1 MREMNPRRVAEVI
14 RRRALLCFLL
24 LAVGLRLWAAPSP
37 QLLVKAPPEL
47 AAVAEEVR
55 AIGEG
60 DFSAGL
66 HITGMVGFTRPIRIV
81 LSAEGSELAQSV
93 PEWVSGYARGPEAL
107 IVLFPARVHSYPDR
121 NLRTLVHH
129 EVAHVLVAQAARGRP
144 VPRWFNEG
152 VATVAA
158 REWGLEDRARFAMA
172 VVGGRPRGVRDLD
185 ASFRGSGPQVVRAYA
200 LSAAFV
206 RFIQRRYGASAPA
219 NVLDGL
225 ARDLSFD
232 EAFRRATGDDLAH
245 AEQIFF
251 EKDAFWNT
259 WLPFL
264 TSTGALWMAIT
275 ILALIAIRRRRVRSN
290 QMLEEWEDEEAEA
303 EQRVIRSINRDHQ
316 NDIVN

>member
-1 MREMNPRRVAEVI
+1 VI
-14 RRRALLCFLL
+14 RRCVFLCVWLLT
-24 LAVGLRLWAAPSP
+24 VSPHLWAAPSP
-37 QLLVKAPPEL
+37 QLVVEAPTEL

-66 HITGMVGFTRPIRIV
+66 QITGVIGFTTPIRVI
-81 LSAEGSELAQSV
+81 LSAESSELAHEV
-93 PEWVSGYARGPEAL
+93 PAWVSGFARGSDAV

-129 EVAHVLVAQAARGRP
+129 EVAHVLVAEAAQGRP

-158 REWGLEDRARFAMA
+158 REWGIEDRARFAMA
-172 VVGGRPRGVRDLD
+172 VLGARPHGVRDLD
-185 ASFRGSGPQVVRAYA
+185 ASFEGSGPQIMRAYA
-200 LSAAFV
+200 LSSAFV
-206 RFIQRRYGASAPA
+206 RFIQRRYGPTAPA
-219 NVLDGL
+219 IVLDGI

-232 EAFRRATGDDLAH
+232 EAFRRATGERLAD

-251 EKDAFWNT
+251 EKDVFWTT

-275 ILALIAIRRRRVRSN
+275 ILALVAIRRRRVRSQ
-290 QMLEEWEDEEAEA
+290 QMLEAWDEEEEIAAER
-303 EQRVIRSINRDHQ
+303 QILLSTNRDPDD
-316 NDIVN
+316 DIVN

>member
-1 MREMNPRRVAEVI
+1 VI
-14 RRRALLCFLL
+14 RRCFLLCFLL
-24 LAVGLRLWAAPSP
+24 ATVSSHLWAAPSP
-37 QLLVKAPPEL
+37 QLVVEAPPEL
-47 AAVAEEVR
+47 IAVAEEVR

-66 HITGMVGFTRPIRIV
+66 HITGVIGFTRPIRVV
-81 LSAEGSELAQSV
+81 LAAESSELAREV
-93 PEWVSGYARGPEAL
+93 PAWVSGFARGSEAV

-129 EVAHVLVAQAARGRP
+129 EVTHVLVAQAARGRP

-158 REWGLEDRARFAMA
+158 REWGIEDRARFAMA
-172 VVGGRPRGVRDLD
+172 VLGARPHGVRDLD
-185 ASFRGSGPQVVRAYA
+185 TFFAGSGPQIMRAYA
-200 LSAAFV
+200 LSSAFI
-206 RFIQRRYGASAPA
+206 RFIQRRYGPTAPA
-219 NVLDGL
+219 MVLGGL

-232 EAFRRATGDDLAH
+232 EAFLRATGEPLAH

-251 EKDAFWNT
+251 EKNAFWST

-275 ILALIAIRRRRVRSN
+275 ILALVAIRRRRVRSQ
-290 QMLEEWEDEEAEA
+290 QMLEAWDEEEEIAAE
-303 EQRVIRSINRDHQ
+303 EQMVLSNNRDHK

>member
-1 MREMNPRRVAEVI
+1 VI
-14 RRRALLCFLL
+14 RRCFLLCFLL
-24 LAVGLRLWAAPSP
+24 STVGPRLSATPSP
-37 QLLVKAPPEL
+37 QLVVEAPPEL

-55 AIGEG
+55 SIGEG

-66 HITGMVGFTRPIRIV
+66 HITGVIGFTRPIRVV
-81 LSAEGSELAQSV
+81 LSAESSELAHEV
-93 PEWVSGYARGPEAL
+93 PAWISGFARGSDAV

-158 REWGLEDRARFAMA
+158 REWGIEDRARFAMA
-172 VVGGRPRGVRDLD
+172 VLGARPHGVRDLD
-185 ASFRGSGPQVVRAYA
+185 ASFAGSGPEIMRAYA
-200 LSAAFV
+200 LSSAFV
-206 RFIQRRYGASAPA
+206 RFIQRRYGSTAPA
-219 NVLDGL
+219 MVLGGL

-232 EAFRRATGDDLAH
+232 EAFHRATGERLAH
-245 AEQIFF
+245 AEKIFF
-251 EKDAFWNT
+251 EKNVFWTT

-275 ILALIAIRRRRVRSN
+275 ILALVAIRRRRVRSQEMLEAWEEEEEIAAER
-290 QMLEEWEDEEAEA
+290 QMLRPTGRDDE
-303 EQRVIRSINRDHQ
+303 V
-316 NDIVN
+316 VN

>member
-1 MREMNPRRVAEVI
+1 MI
-14 RRRALLCFLL
+14 RRCVFLCLWL
-24 LAVGLRLWAAPSP
+24 SAIGPCLWAAPSP
-37 QLLVKAPPEL
+37 QLVVEAPAEL

-55 AIGEG
+55 AIGGG

-66 HITGMVGFTRPIRIV
+66 YITGVVGFATPIRVV
-81 LSAEGSELAQSV
+81 LATENSRLAREV
-93 PEWVSGYARGPEAL
+93 PEWVSGFARGSEAV

-158 REWGLEDRARFAMA
+158 REWGIEDRARFAMA
-172 VVGGRPRGVRDLD
+172 VLGGRPRRARDLD
-185 ASFRGSGPQVVRAYA
+185 ASFRGGGSQVVRAYA

-206 RFIQRRYGASAPA
+206 RFLQRRYGVSAPA
-219 NVLDGL
+219 VVLEGV
-225 ARDLSFD
+225 AGDLDFD
-232 EAFRRATGDDLAH
+232 EAFRRATGDSLAN

-275 ILALIAIRRRRVRSN
+275 TLALIAIRRRRARSR
-290 QMLEEWEDEEAEA
+290 QMLDAWEDEEEA
-303 EQRVIRSINRDHQ
+303 ERRLPGPVHPGYG
-316 NDIVN
+316 NDSVD

>member
-1 MREMNPRRVAEVI
+1 
-14 RRRALLCFLL
+14 LL

-37 QLLVKAPPEL
+37 QLLVEGPAEL
-47 AAVAEEVR
+47 TAVAEEVR

-66 HITGMVGFTRPIRIV
+66 HITGVVGFTRPIRIV
-81 LSAEGSELAQSV
+81 LFTEDSPLAQDV
-93 PEWVSGYARGPEAL
+93 PEWVSGFARGREAV

-158 REWGLEDRARFAMA
+158 REWGIEDRARFAMA
-172 VVGGRPRGVRDLD
+172 VLGGRPPVVRDLD
-185 ASFRGSGPQVVRAYA
+185 ASFGGSGPEVVRAYA

-206 RFIQRRYGASAPA
+206 RFIQRRYGVSAPA

-232 EAFRRATGDDLAH
+232 EAFRHATGESLAH

-259 WLPFL
+259 WVPFL

-275 ILALIAIRRRRVRSN
+275 ILALIAIRRRRVRGN

-303 EQRVIRSINRDHQ
+303 ERRTPRPTHPNHE

>member
-1 MREMNPRRVAEVI
+1 VI
-14 RRRALLCFLL
+14 RSCVLLCFW
-24 LAVGLRLWAAPSP
+24 LAAIGPRLWAAPSP
-37 QLLVKAPPEL
+37 QLVVEAPAEL
-47 AAVAEEVR
+47 TAVAEEVR
-55 AIGEG
+55 SIGEG

-66 HITGMVGFTRPIRIV
+66 YITGVVGFSRPIRVV
-81 LSAEGSELAQSV
+81 LSAENSELARGV
-93 PEWVSGYARGPEAL
+93 PTWVSGFARGTDAV

-158 REWGLEDRARFAMA
+158 REWGIEDRARFAMA
-172 VVGGRPRGVRDLD
+172 VLGARPHSGRDLD
-185 ASFRGSGPQVVRAYA
+185 ASFEGNGPQIMRAYA
-200 LSAAFV
+200 LSSAFI
-206 RFIQRRYGASAPA
+206 RFIQRRYGPTAPA
-219 NVLDGL
+219 MVLDGV
-225 ARDLSFD
+225 ARDWSFN
-232 EAFRRATGDDLAH
+232 EAFRRATGESLAH

-251 EKDAFWNT
+251 EKDVFWTT

-275 ILALIAIRRRRVRSN
+275 ILALVAIRRRRVRSL
-290 QMLEEWEDEEAEA
+290 QMVEDWDEEEKEEEEEIAAER
-303 EQRVIRSINRDHQ
+303 QTPQPTSHDHK

>member
-1 MREMNPRRVAEVI
+1 MI
-14 RRRALLCFLL
+14 RCCIFLCCL
-24 LAVGLRLWAAPSP
+24 LATVSPHLWAAPSP
-37 QLLVKAPPEL
+37 QLVVEAPAEL

-55 AIGEG
+55 SIGEG

-66 HITGMVGFTRPIRIV
+66 NITGVIGFTTPIRIV
-81 LSAEGSELAQSV
+81 LAPESSSLAHEV
-93 PEWVSGYARGPEAL
+93 PAWVSGFARGSERV
-107 IVLFPARVHSYPDR
+107 IVLFPTRVHSYPDR

-129 EVAHVLVAQAARGRP
+129 EVTHVLVAQAARGRS

-158 REWGLEDRARFAMA
+158 REWGIEDRARFAMA
-172 VVGGRPRGVRDLD
+172 VLGARPDGVRDLD
-185 ASFRGSGPQVVRAYA
+185 ASFEGSGPQIVRAYA
-200 LSAAFV
+200 LSSAFV
-206 RFIQRRYGASAPA
+206 RFIQRRYGPTAPA
-219 NVLDGL
+219 VVLDGI

-232 EAFRRATGDDLAH
+232 EAFLRATGEPLAH

-251 EKDAFWNT
+251 EKEAFWTT

-275 ILALIAIRRRRVRSN
+275 ILALVAIRRRRVRSQ
-290 QMLEEWEDEEAEA
+290 QMLEAWDEEEETAAEK
-303 EQRVIRSINRDHQ
+303 QVLQSNNRDHK

>member
-1 MREMNPRRVAEVI
+1 MI
-14 RRRALLCFLL
+14 RRCILLCFW
-24 LAVGLRLWAAPSP
+24 LAALSPSLWAAPSP
-37 QLLVKAPPEL
+37 QLVVEAPAEL
-47 AAVAEEVR
+47 TAMAEEVR
-55 AIGEG
+55 SIGEG

-66 HITGMVGFTRPIRIV
+66 HITGVIGFTRPIRVV
-81 LSAEGSELAQSV
+81 LSAENSELAQEV
-93 PEWVSGYARGPEAL
+93 PAWVSGFARGSDAV

-158 REWGLEDRARFAMA
+158 REWGIEDRARFAMA
-172 VVGGRPRGVRDLD
+172 VLGARPHSVRDLD
-185 ASFRGSGPQVVRAYA
+185 ASFEGSGPEIPRAYA
-200 LSAAFV
+200 LSSAFI
-206 RFIQRRYGASAPA
+206 RFIQRRYGPMAPA
-219 NVLDGL
+219 MVLDGI

-232 EAFRRATGDDLAH
+232 EAFRRATGEPLAH

-251 EKDAFWNT
+251 EKEAFWTT
-259 WLPFL
+259 WMPFL

-275 ILALIAIRRRRVRSN
+275 ILALVAIRRRRVRSREMLEAWEEEEQIPAER
-290 QMLEEWEDEEAEA
+290 QML
-303 EQRVIRSINRDHQ
+303 RSTDPDHK

>member
-1 MREMNPRRVAEVI
+1 MI
-14 RRRALLCFLL
+14 RRCVLLCLL
-24 LAVGLRLWAAPSP
+24 QATAIAHLWAAPSP
-37 QLLVKAPPEL
+37 QLVVEAPAEL

-55 AIGEG
+55 SIGEG

-66 HITGMVGFTRPIRIV
+66 HITGVIGFTKPIRVV
-81 LSAEGSELAQSV
+81 LSAENSPLAQEV
-93 PEWVSGYARGPEAL
+93 PAWVSGFARGSEAL

-129 EVAHVLVAQAARGRP
+129 EVAHVLVAEAARGRP

-158 REWGLEDRARFAMA
+158 REWGIEDRARFAMA
-172 VVGGRPRGVRDLD
+172 VLGARPHGVRDLD
-185 ASFRGSGPQVVRAYA
+185 TSFEGSGPQIIRAYA
-200 LSAAFV
+200 LSSAFV
-206 RFIQRRYGASAPA
+206 RFIQHRYGPTAPA
-219 NVLDGL
+219 MVLQGV
-225 ARDLSFD
+225 ARNLSFD
-232 EAFRRATGDDLAH
+232 EAFRRATGERLTH

-251 EKDAFWNT
+251 EKNVFWTT

-275 ILALIAIRRRRVRSN
+275 ILALVAIRRRGVRSK
-290 QMLEEWEDEEAEA
+290 QMIEAWKEEEEIAAER
-303 EQRVIRSINRDHQ
+303 QIHRSMNRDHK

>member
-1 MREMNPRRVAEVI
+1 MI
-14 RRRALLCFLL
+14 RRIVLLCFLL
-24 LAVGLRLWAAPSP
+24 VAVGPHLWAAPSP
-37 QLLVKAPPEL
+37 QLVVEAPAEL

-66 HITGMVGFTRPIRIV
+66 QITGVIGFSRPIRVV
-81 LSAEGSELAQSV
+81 LAAESSELAHEV
-93 PEWVSGYARGPEAL
+93 PAWVSGFARGSEGL
-107 IVLFPARVHSYPDR
+107 IVLFPARVNSYPNR
-121 NLRTLVHH
+121 NLRSLVHH

-158 REWGLEDRARFAMA
+158 REWGIEDRARFAMA
-172 VVGGRPRGVRDLD
+172 VLGARPHSVRDLD
-185 ASFRGSGPQVVRAYA
+185 ASFEGSGPQIVRAYA
-200 LSAAFV
+200 LSSAFI
-206 RFIQRRYGASAPA
+206 RFIQRRYGSAAPA
-219 NVLDGL
+219 MVLDGI

-232 EAFRRATGDDLAH
+232 EAFRRATGEPLED

-251 EKDAFWNT
+251 EKEAFWTT

-275 ILALIAIRRRRVRSN
+275 ILALVAIRRRRVRSR
-290 QMLEEWEDEEAEA
+290 QMLEAWDEEEEIAAE
-303 EQRVIRSINRDHQ
+303 RPMLPSINRDHDD
-316 NDIVN
+316 DIVN

>member
-1 MREMNPRRVAEVI
+1 MI
-14 RRRALLCFLL
+14 RRCVLLCSWLL
-24 LAVGLRLWAAPSP
+24 TVSPHLWAAPSP
-37 QLLVKAPPEL
+37 QLVVEAPAEL

-55 AIGEG
+55 SIGEG

-66 HITGMVGFTRPIRIV
+66 HITGVIGFTRKIRVI
-81 LSAEGSELAQSV
+81 LSAENSEPAREV
-93 PEWVSGYARGPEAL
+93 PTWVSGFARGSEAV

-158 REWGLEDRARFAMA
+158 REWGIEDRARFAMA
-172 VVGGRPRGVRDLD
+172 VLGARPHGVRDLD
-185 ASFRGSGPQVVRAYA
+185 AAFEGSGPRITRAYA
-200 LSAAFV
+200 LSSAFV
-206 RFIQRRYGASAPA
+206 RFIQRRYGTAAPA
-219 NVLDGL
+219 IVLDGI
-225 ARDLSFD
+225 ARDLNFD
-232 EAFRRATGDDLAH
+232 EAFLRATGEPLAH

-251 EKDAFWNT
+251 EKEAFWTT

-275 ILALIAIRRRRVRSN
+275 ILALVAVRRSRARSQ
-290 QMLEEWEDEEAEA
+290 QMLEAWDKEDEIAAE
-303 EQRVIRSINRDHQ
+303 RHMLRSTNRDHK
-316 NDIVN
+316 NDVVN

>member
-1 MREMNPRRVAEVI
+1 MI
-14 RRRALLCFLL
+14 RRCVLLCLWL
-24 LAVGLRLWAAPSP
+24 LAVGPGLSAAPSP
-37 QLLVKAPPEL
+37 HLLVEAPREL

-55 AIGEG
+55 AIGGG

-66 HITGMVGFTRPIRIV
+66 YITGVVGFTTPIRVV
-81 LSAEGSELAQSV
+81 LAAENSRLAREV
-93 PEWVSGYARGPEAL
+93 PEWVSGFARGSEAV

-129 EVAHVLVAQAARGRP
+129 EVTHVLVAQAARGRP

-158 REWGLEDRARFAMA
+158 REWGIEDRARFAMA
-172 VVGGRPRGVRDLD
+172 VLGGRPRSARDLD

-206 RFIQRRYGASAPA
+206 RFLQRRYGASAPA
-219 NVLDGL
+219 MVLEGV
-225 ARDLSFD
+225 AGDLDFD
-232 EAFRRATGDDLAH
+232 EAFRRATGDSLAN
-245 AEQIFF
+245 AEQVFF

-290 QMLEEWEDEEAEA
+290 QMLEAWEDEEEA
-303 EQRVIRSINRDHQ
+303 VVERRMPRPVHRDHE

>member
-1 MREMNPRRVAEVI
+1 MI
-14 RRRALLCFLL
+14 RRCFLL
-24 LAVGLRLWAAPSP
+24 CCSLLTVCPHLWAAPSP
-37 QLLVKAPPEL
+37 QLVVEAPAEL
-47 AAVAEEVR
+47 TAVAEEVR
-55 AIGEG
+55 SIGEG

-66 HITGMVGFTRPIRIV
+66 HITGVIGFTRPIRVV
-81 LSAEGSELAQSV
+81 LAAESSELAREV
-93 PEWVSGYARGPEAL
+93 PTWVSGFARGSEAV

-158 REWGLEDRARFAMA
+158 REWGIEDRARFAMA
-172 VVGGRPRGVRDLD
+172 VLGARPHGVRDLD
-185 ASFRGSGPQVVRAYA
+185 ASFEGNGPQIMRAYA
-200 LSAAFV
+200 LSSAFV
-206 RFIQRRYGASAPA
+206 RFIQRRYGPTAPA
-219 NVLDGL
+219 MVLAGV

-232 EAFRRATGDDLAH
+232 EAFRRATGERLAR

-251 EKDAFWNT
+251 EKDVFWTT

-275 ILALIAIRRRRVRSN
+275 ILALVAIRRRQVRSQEMLEAWEEEEEGVAAKR
-290 QMLEEWEDEEAEA
+290 QML
-303 EQRVIRSINRDHQ
+303 RSTVRDHE

>member
-1 MREMNPRRVAEVI
+1 LAEN
-14 RRRALLCFLL
+14 
-24 LAVGLRLWAAPSP
+24 SP
-37 QLLVKAPPEL
+37 
-47 AAVAEEVR
+47 
-55 AIGEG
+55 
-60 DFSAGL
+60 
-66 HITGMVGFTRPIRIV
+66 
-81 LSAEGSELAQSV
+81 LAQEV
-93 PEWVSGYARGPEAL
+93 PAWVSGFARGSKAV

-158 REWGLEDRARFAMA
+158 REWGIEDRARFAMA
-172 VVGGRPRGVRDLD
+172 VLGARPHGVRDLD
-185 ASFRGSGPQVVRAYA
+185 ASFAGSGPHIMRAYA
-200 LSAAFV
+200 LSSAFV
-206 RFIQRRYGASAPA
+206 RFIQRRYGPTAPA
-219 NVLDGL
+219 IVLDGI

-232 EAFRRATGDDLAH
+232 EAFHRATGERLAH

-251 EKDAFWNT
+251 EKDVFWKT

-275 ILALIAIRRRRVRSN
+275 ILALVAIRRRRVQSQ
-290 QMLEEWEDEEAEA
+290 QMLEAWDEEDEIAAER
-303 EQRVIRSINRDHQ
+303 QMLRSTNRDHK

>member
-1 MREMNPRRVAEVI
+1 MLLTAVVPR
-14 RRRALLCFLL
+14 LS
-24 LAVGLRLWAAPSP
+24 AAPSP
-37 QLLVKAPPEL
+37 QLVVEAPAEL

-55 AIGEG
+55 FIGEG

-66 HITGMVGFTRPIRIV
+66 HITGVIGFTRPIRVV
-81 LSAEGSELAQSV
+81 LLAENSPLAQEV
-93 PEWVSGYARGPEAL
+93 PAWVSGFARGSDAV

-129 EVAHVLVAQAARGRP
+129 EVAHVLVAEAARGRP

-158 REWGLEDRARFAMA
+158 REWGIEDRARFAMA
-172 VVGGRPRGVRDLD
+172 VLGARPHGVRDLD
-185 ASFRGSGPQVVRAYA
+185 ASFEGSGPQIMRAYA
-200 LSAAFV
+200 LSSAFV
-206 RFIQRRYGASAPA
+206 RFIQRRYGPTAPA
-219 NVLDGL
+219 MVLGGL

-232 EAFRRATGDDLAH
+232 EAFYRATGERLAH

-251 EKDAFWNT
+251 EKNVFWTT

-275 ILALIAIRRRRVRSN
+275 ILALLAIRRRHVRSQ
-290 QMLEEWEDEEAEA
+290 QMLEAWDEEEEIAAER
-303 EQRVIRSINRDHQ
+303 QILRSTNRDPDDH
-316 NDIVN
+316 IVN

>member
-1 MREMNPRRVAEVI
+1 MI
-14 RRRALLCFLL
+14 RRYVLLCLL
-24 LAVGLRLWAAPSP
+24 QATAIPHLRAAPSP
-37 QLLVKAPPEL
+37 QLVVEAPAEL

-55 AIGEG
+55 SIGEG

-66 HITGMVGFTRPIRIV
+66 HITGVIGFTRPIRVV
-81 LSAEGSELAQSV
+81 LSAENSPLAQEA
-93 PEWVSGYARGPEAL
+93 PAWVSGFARGSEAL
-107 IVLFPARVHSYPDR
+107 IVLFPTRVHSYPDR

-129 EVAHVLVAQAARGRP
+129 EVTHVLVAEAARGRP

-158 REWGLEDRARFAMA
+158 REWGIEDRARFAMA
-172 VVGGRPRGVRDLD
+172 VLGARPHGVRDLD
-185 ASFRGSGPQVVRAYA
+185 ASFEGSGPQITRAYA
-200 LSAAFV
+200 LSSAFV
-206 RFIQRRYGASAPA
+206 RFIQRRYGPTAPA
-219 NVLDGL
+219 MVLGGV

-232 EAFRRATGDDLAH
+232 EAFRRTTGEPLAH

-251 EKDAFWNT
+251 EKDVFWTT

-275 ILALIAIRRRRVRSN
+275 ILALVAIRRRGVRSK
-290 QMLEEWEDEEAEA
+290 QMIEAWEEEEEIAAER
-303 EQRVIRSINRDHQ
+303 QIHRSTNRDHT